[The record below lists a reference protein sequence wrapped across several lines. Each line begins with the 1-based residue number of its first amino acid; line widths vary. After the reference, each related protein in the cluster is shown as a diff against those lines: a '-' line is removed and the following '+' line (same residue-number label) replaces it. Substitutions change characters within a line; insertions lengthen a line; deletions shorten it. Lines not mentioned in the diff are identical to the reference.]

1 MKAQISKMGNRKKD
15 AQKFTLAAFDFCHWS
30 NPCHYCLCVTGIHM
44 LIDLVYY
51 VLAGLVW
58 IYPAGKVI
66 SWLAA
71 HES

>member
-1 MKAQISKMGNRKKD
+1 MLRNSRWRHLIFAIGVIPAITAYVLICLM
-15 AQKFTLAAFDFCHWS
+15 LADW
-30 NPCHYCLCVTGIHM
+30 VTGIHV